1 MSKIIAVV
9 VLAAFCV
16 AMLVSDVSAKT
27 SISAKAESNVD
38 VVSQINSLVSSI
50 VAGANVS
57 AVLLA
62 QTLVNI
68 LQILIDANILI
79 QR

>member
-1 MSKIIAVV
+1 MSKIVAVV

-16 AMLVSDVSAKT
+16 AMLVSDVSAKSSITVKGET
-27 SISAKAESNVD
+27 SVD

-57 AVLLA
+57 AAFLA

-68 LQILIDANILI
+68 LQILLDANVFV
-79 QR
+79 

>member
-27 SISAKAESNVD
+27 SISVKGESSVD
-38 VVSQINSLVSSI
+38 VVSQINNLVSSI

-57 AVLLA
+57 AALLA

-68 LQILIDANILI
+68 LQILIDANVFA
-79 QR
+79 